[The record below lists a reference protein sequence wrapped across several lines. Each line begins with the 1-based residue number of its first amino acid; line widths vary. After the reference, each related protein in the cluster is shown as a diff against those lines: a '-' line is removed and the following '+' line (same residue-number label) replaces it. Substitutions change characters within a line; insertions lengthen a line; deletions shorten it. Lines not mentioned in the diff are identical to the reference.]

1 MKSSRISSTNWFDNC
16 TPGGAWALFEL
27 REAPFLFFSAYFQLT
42 YGLNLRFDYCL
53 PVALRKDSNKRIYRQ
68 VYSIGTYQPSI
79 PPLRKP
85 NTIEIVID
93 TNIHNTYIICMY
105 NYSKHSLD
113 RLDER
118 NFSKEPIESILNKEV
133 DVVIY
138 PSTRDEDIDLYFGKY
153 GGKHILVVY
162 NRRTSTIVTVRN
174 MRKKEKEIFNEV
186 MRHEKE

>member
-1 MKSSRISSTNWFDNC
+1 
-16 TPGGAWALFEL
+16 
-27 REAPFLFFSAYFQLT
+27 
-42 YGLNLRFDYCL
+42 
-53 PVALRKDSNKRIYRQ
+53 
-68 VYSIGTYQPSI
+68 
-79 PPLRKP
+79 
-85 NTIEIVID
+85 
-93 TNIHNTYIICMY
+93 MY